1 MKKLIL
7 SLSVLFLMNTGAA
20 DLKEIMS
27 AMGKDFKLSFRLAI
41 QGDSSD
47 QAKKTVKRLKENILL
62 ASSTLPSHV
71 DPTDEVTVEK
81 YQSIMNRLLQ
91 EADDLVVIFDTE
103 PLNKREALMT
113 LKTMDNIRKE
123 GHSVFR

>member
-1 MKKLIL
+1 
-7 SLSVLFLMNTGAA
+7 MNTGAA